1 MAGPILSGSI
11 IVSGVRTPIGK
22 LGGALASLSA
32 VELCGRAMSEAMH
45 RISLDPGNVD
55 FVAIGQVLQAGQGQN
70 PARQAAVLAGL
81 PMSVQAVTV
90 NKVCLSGLEA
100 IHLADLLI
108 SAGEADVVIAG
119 GMESMSRAP
128 YLLQGARTGLGFGD
142 ASMRD
147 AIVVD
152 GLTDAFLDLAMG
164 AVTDRDAAAAAI
176 SREAQDAVALRSH
189 QRASVAMK
197 DGRLADEIVPIAAP
211 QRRGEDLLISGDEGA
226 RPGTTATT
234 LARLKPAFVDNG
246 TITAGNASQLSDG
259 AAVVVLASR
268 RAADKLGC
276 APLAEVVA
284 FGRAAGPGPSLLVQP
299 AHAVDDALGRCRLKL
314 SDLDVIEV
322 NEAFAAV
329 VVASAAQLGVPVEML
344 NPNGG
349 AIALGH
355 PIGMSVGRLP
365 FTLALELGRRGG
377 GTGAAALCGG
387 GGLGDAIV
395 LRAGP

>member
-1 MAGPILSGSI
+1 VSGSI

-22 LGGALASLSA
+22 LGGGLASISA
-32 VELCGRAMSEAMH
+32 VELCGRAIGEAMH
-45 RISLDPGNVD
+45 RISLDPGTVD
-55 FVAIGQVLQAGQGQN
+55 FVAIGQVLQSGQGQN

-81 PMSVQAVTV
+81 PMTVQAVTV

-100 IHLADLLI
+100 IHLGDLLI

-142 ASMRD
+142 APLRD

-164 AVTDRDAAAAAI
+164 AATDRDAAAATI

-189 QRASVAMK
+189 QRASAAIK

-211 QRRGEDLLISGDEGA
+211 QGRGEDVLVSDDEGV
-226 RPGTTATT
+226 RPGTTAAA
-234 LARLKPAFVDNG
+234 LASLRPAFVDNG
-246 TITAGNASQLSDG
+246 TITAGNSSQLSDG
-259 AAVVVLASR
+259 AAVVVMASP
-268 RAADKLGC
+268 RAAERLGC

-299 AHAVDDALGRCRLKL
+299 ANAINDALARCRLKL

-349 AIALGH
+349 AVALGH
-355 PIGMSVGRLP
+355 PIGMSGCRLP
-365 FTLALELGRRGG
+365 LTLALELGRRGG
-377 GTGAAALCGG
+377 GTGVAALCGG

>member
-1 MAGPILSGSI
+1 MSEVSGSI
-11 IVSGVRTPIGK
+11 ILSGVRTPIGK
-22 LGGALASLSA
+22 LGGGLASLSA
-32 VELCGRAMSEAMH
+32 VELCGRAIREAVR
-45 RISLDPGNVD
+45 RISLSPGDVD

-81 PMSVQAVTV
+81 PMTVQAVTV

-108 SAGEADVVIAG
+108 SAGEADIVIAG

-128 YLLQGARTGLGFGD
+128 YLLEGARTGLVFGHASLLD
-142 ASMRD
+142 AM
-147 AIVVD
+147 VVD
-152 GLTDAFLDLAMG
+152 GLTDAFLDLSMG
-164 AVTDRDAAAAAI
+164 AATDRDAAAAAI

-189 QRASVAMK
+189 QRASVAIK
-197 DGRLADEIVPIAAP
+197 DGRLADEIVAIAVP
-211 QRRGEDLLISGDEGA
+211 QRRGEDLVVSEDEGV
-226 RPGTTATT
+226 RPGTTAAA
-234 LARLKPAFVDNG
+234 LATLKPAFGDDG

-259 AAVVVLASR
+259 AAVVVVASR
-268 RAADKLGC
+268 RAAEKLGC

-299 AHAVDDALGRCRLKL
+299 AHAIFDALGRCGLKL

-329 VVASAAQLGVPVEML
+329 VVASGAELGVPVEML

-355 PIGMSVGRLP
+355 PIGMSGCRLP
-365 FTLALELGRRGG
+365 LTLALELGRRGG
-377 GTGAAALCGG
+377 GTGVAALCGG
-387 GGLGDAIV
+387 GGLGDALV
-395 LRAGP
+395 LRAAP

>member
-1 MAGPILSGSI
+1 
-11 IVSGVRTPIGK
+11 
-22 LGGALASLSA
+22 
-32 VELCGRAMSEAMH
+32 MH
-45 RISLDPGNVD
+45 RISLDPGTVD
-55 FVAIGQVLQAGQGQN
+55 FVAIGQVLQSGQGQN

-81 PMSVQAVTV
+81 PMTVQAVTV

-100 IHLADLLI
+100 IHLGDLLI
-108 SAGEADVVIAG
+108 SAGEADVVVAG

-142 ASMRD
+142 APLRD

-164 AVTDRDAAAAAI
+164 AATDRDAAAATI

-189 QRASVAMK
+189 QRASAAIK

-211 QRRGEDLLISGDEGA
+211 QGRGEDVLVSDDEGV
-226 RPGTTATT
+226 RPGTTAAA
-234 LARLKPAFVDNG
+234 LASLRPAFVDNG
-246 TITAGNASQLSDG
+246 TITAGNSSQLSDG
-259 AAVVVLASR
+259 AAVVVMASP
-268 RAADKLGC
+268 RAAERLGC

-299 AHAVDDALGRCRLKL
+299 ANAINDALARCRLKL

-349 AIALGH
+349 AVALGH
-355 PIGMSVGRLP
+355 PIGMSGCRLP
-365 FTLALELGRRGG
+365 LTLALELGRRGG
-377 GTGAAALCGG
+377 GTGVAALCGG